1 MCQSKEKWQYGNF
14 CQLFYITVIYLITE
28 ADGGDD
34 AKHGSPK
41 AHPRKKKDR
50 TIYYVLNIKS
60 LNRMS
65 L

>member
-34 AKHGSPK
+34 TKHGPK
-41 AHPRKKKDR
+41 ARSRKKKVR
-50 TIYYVLNIKS
+50 TFNYVLNIKS